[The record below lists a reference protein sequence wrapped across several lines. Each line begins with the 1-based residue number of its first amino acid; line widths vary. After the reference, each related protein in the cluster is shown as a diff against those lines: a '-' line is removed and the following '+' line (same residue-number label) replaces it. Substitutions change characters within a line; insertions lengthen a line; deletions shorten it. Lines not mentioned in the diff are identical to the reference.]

1 VDLLKRTDPVTYED
15 AVKFD
20 KAYQEEAGIKSLL
33 NAPLPMEGRSTF
45 FWFRDT
51 PEGRKFAAPGILAGA
66 WNAFTLPG
74 RALRGKVENPLEEA
88 SNFAGMAM
96 SGGTLGRAPI
106 GALGMNVWHGSPYKF
121 PPVKLIEMPDGTR
134 LYQNMLERKV
144 VPQGAKVIED
154 FPLGRFD
161 PSKIG
166 TGEGWQAY
174 GHGHYVAESPQ
185 VGRSYKNQVSQ
196 SYSAKRIFDL
206 KAEANAL
213 QSKLR
218 YDQTYRRGVPNMT
231 PQEVVATK
239 NRITEIK
246 NLVQKVKD
254 EYSPSL
260 YKVDL
265 PDEQIAKMLD
275 WDKPLSQQQRQQI
288 LRSLPKDALEAEFFI
303 RGQHGFGIHGGL
315 EDMFSTPDMINAL
328 AKYFGGARY
337 DHEKASSFL
346 KSAGFPG
353 VRYLDQGSRVGGKGT
368 SNFVVFPGGE
378 DMLNILQRKAEGGEI
393 KPVAAGLASLG
404 RGGDSTLMH
413 ISPRELAGLQALAL
427 RHGGSLTINPH
438 TGLYEAF
445 KLKNL
450 IKAALPAAAGF
461 AMNALIPGSGA
472 LATFL
477 KSPMGAGL
485 VVGGLRALTSGSL
498 EKGLMA
504 GLGAYGG
511 AGLGAGFANIGAAE
525 NALANQ
531 AAIDAVASGAAGIDT
546 AMNPQFVSEL
556 QGASNAAAQAVRDR
570 YANMSGLEKLG
581 VMAKDVIGNPAE
593 KDKMGKVV
601 TAATGMGGLW
611 PAAASLGAAASPI
624 LQNAA
629 VEAQKRFAA
638 DFNARQQPLN
648 LQSSQNWAFDPAYNW
663 MGNVFERQSRF
674 RPIASAAE
682 GGTVPNLRQRYPQS
696 DIASATYLNT
706 PQVPQAAETVASYE
720 PKINPF
726 TGQKMMARG
735 GLAGLYD
742 YAAGGKLLSG
752 PGDGMSD
759 SIPAVIQGPK
769 PQRAAL
775 ADGEFVVPADVV
787 SHLGNG
793 STKAG
798 AKKLYTMLDNV
809 RRARTG
815 RVKQARAI
823 NPNRF
828 VPA

>member
-1 VDLLKRTDPVTYED
+1 MNLLRE
-15 AVKFD
+15 
-20 KAYQEEAGIKSLL
+20 LL
-33 NAPLPMEGRSTF
+33 QM
-45 FWFRDT
+45 
-51 PEGRKFAAPGILAGA
+51 
-66 WNAFTLPG
+66 
-74 RALRGKVENPLEEA
+74 
-88 SNFAGMAM
+88 
-96 SGGTLGRAPI
+96 
-106 GALGMNVWHGSPYKF
+106 
-121 PPVKLIEMPDGTR
+121 
-134 LYQNMLERKV
+134 Q
-144 VPQGAKVIED
+144 
-154 FPLGRFD
+154 
-161 PSKIG
+161 
-166 TGEGWQAY
+166 
-174 GHGHYVAESPQ
+174 
-185 VGRSYKNQVSQ
+185 
-196 SYSAKRIFDL
+196 
-206 KAEANAL
+206 
-213 QSKLR
+213 
-218 YDQTYRRGVPNMT
+218 
-231 PQEVVATK
+231 
-239 NRITEIK
+239 
-246 NLVQKVKD
+246 
-254 EYSPSL
+254 
-260 YKVDL
+260 
-265 PDEQIAKMLD
+265 
-275 WDKPLSQQQRQQI
+275 
-288 LRSLPKDALEAEFFI
+288 
-303 RGQHGFGIHGGL
+303 
-315 EDMFSTPDMINAL
+315 
-328 AKYFGGARY
+328 
-337 DHEKASSFL
+337 
-346 KSAGFPG
+346 
-353 VRYLDQGSRVGGKGT
+353 
-368 SNFVVFPGGE
+368 
-378 DMLNILQRKAEGGEI
+378 
-393 KPVAAGLASLG
+393 PVAAGLASLG

-485 VVGGLRALTSGSL
+485 TIGGLRALTSGSL

-531 AAIDAVASGAAGIDT
+531 AAIDAFASGAGGVDT
-546 AMNPQFVSEL
+546 AMLSPEL
-556 QGASNAAAQAVRDR
+556 AMHPEITSGIEASRNAAAQAAAQAVRDR

-593 KDKMGKVV
+593 KVGKVV
-601 TAATGMGGLW
+601 TAATGMGGPW
-611 PAAASLGAAASPI
+611 QAAASLGAAASPI

-629 VEAQKRFAA
+629 VEAQKRYAA

-648 LQSSQNWAFDPAYNW
+648 LQSFP
-663 MGNVFERQSRF
+663 NVTF
-674 RPIASAAE
+674 RPGIYDPVMGVYKDRGFFAAE

-706 PQVPQAAETVASYE
+706 PQVPQAAETVANYA

-726 TGQKMMARG
+726 TGQEMMAGG

-742 YAAGGKLLSG
+742 YAAGGRLLNG

-798 AKKLYTMLDNV
+798 ANRLYKMMAKV

-815 RVKQARAI
+815 RVEQARAI
-823 NPNRF
+823 NPNKF

>member
-1 VDLLKRTDPVTYED
+1 VDLPKRADPVTYE
-15 AVKFD
+15 
-20 KAYQEEAGIKSLL
+20 EEAGIKSLL
-33 NAPLPMEGRSTF
+33 NAPLSMEGRATF
-45 FWFRDT
+45 LPFRDT
-51 PEGRKFAAPGILAGA
+51 PKGREFAAPGILAGA

-88 SNFAGMAM
+88 SNFAGMVM
-96 SGGTLGRAPI
+96 GGGGTLGRAPI
-106 GALGMNVWHGSPYKF
+106 GALGMNVWHGSPRKF

-134 LYQNMLERKV
+134 LYQNMLEREV

-154 FPLGRFD
+154 LPLGRFD

-166 TGEGWQAY
+166 TGEGAQAY
-174 GHGHYVAESPQ
+174 GYGHYVAENPQ
-185 VGRSYKNQVSQ
+185 V
-196 SYSAKRIFDL
+196 AK
-206 KAEANAL
+206 
-213 QSKLR
+213 S
-218 YDQTYRRGVPNMT
+218 YDQAGQMFKNVVNLDKAKQKIAKYEAVLRGDIPRDGL
-231 PQEVVATK
+231 PGFPALPIPKSWYQEKLKEAKSFVNETNTWLEK
-239 NRITEIK
+239 HH
-246 NLVQKVKD
+246 
-254 EYSPSL
+254 PSL
-260 YKVDL
+260 YRVDL

-275 WDKPLSQQQRQQI
+275 WDKPLSQQPENVRKALQKTEENYYKI
-288 LRSLPKDALEAEFFI
+288 LSSTRPHLSEAEAKRFLSDPTGAELYLLSASH
-303 RGQHGFGIHGGL
+303 RDVPMPWRKGVSAAWRAAGI
-315 EDMFSTPDMINAL
+315 
-328 AKYFGGARY
+328 
-337 DHEKASSFL
+337 
-346 KSAGFPG
+346 PG
-353 VRYLDQGSRVGGKGT
+353 IRYLDQGSRVGGKGT

-593 KDKMGKVV
+593 KDKMGKVL
-601 TAATGMGGLW
+601 TAATGMGGPW
-611 PAAASLGAAASPI
+611 QAAASLGAATSPI

-629 VEAQKRFAA
+629 VEAQKRYAA

-706 PQVPQAAETVASYE
+706 PQVPQAAETVANYD

-726 TGQKMMARG
+726 TGQEMMAGG

-742 YAAGGKLLSG
+742 YAAGGRLLNG